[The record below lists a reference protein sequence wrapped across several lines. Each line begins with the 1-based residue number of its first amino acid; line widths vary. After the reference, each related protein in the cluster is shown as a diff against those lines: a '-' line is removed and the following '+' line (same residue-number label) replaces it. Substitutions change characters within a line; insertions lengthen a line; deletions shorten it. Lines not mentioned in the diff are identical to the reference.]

1 MYRLLSLLIIL
12 MVLQQNVV
20 QAYVYDEND
29 AELQRHRS
37 EWRQQIQEYLEKNE
51 FVSRPERYQEPP
63 RHLAEGALNQTHPR
77 VKAGV
82 ELLCFEGNTIGGEC
96 NATNGSVIFN

>member
-1 MYRLLSLLIIL
+1 MLITL
-12 MVLQQNVV
+12 MALQQHVV

-29 AELQRHRS
+29 PELQRHRS
-37 EWRQQIQEYLEKNE
+37 EWRQQIKEYLEKNK

-63 RHLAEGALNQTHPR
+63 QHMVEGALNHTHPR
-77 VKAGV
+77 VEAAV

>member
-1 MYRLLSLLIIL
+1 MYLKLSLLIVM

-20 QAYVYDEND
+20 QAYVYDEDD

-37 EWRQQIQEYLEKNE
+37 EWRQQIKEYLDKNK

-63 RHLAEGALNQTHPR
+63 PN
-77 VKAGV
+77 
-82 ELLCFEGNTIGGEC
+82 FEES
-96 NATNGSVIFN
+96 A